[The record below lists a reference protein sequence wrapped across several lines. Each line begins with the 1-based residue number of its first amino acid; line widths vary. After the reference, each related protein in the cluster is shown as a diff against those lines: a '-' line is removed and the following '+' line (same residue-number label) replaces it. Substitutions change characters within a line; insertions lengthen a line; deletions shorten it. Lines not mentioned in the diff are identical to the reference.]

1 MVHTFSNMLAVAF
14 CGQKKKNKHPSRM
27 EDWFRIEY
35 GKDWKHAL
43 RHYDETGS
51 IHWKN

>member
-1 MVHTFSNMLAVAF
+1 MVNAFGCLLAFALPKR
-14 CGQKKKNKHPSRM
+14 KKVTVQPRM

-43 RHYDETGS
+43 KHYDETGS
-51 IHWKN
+51 IHWKG